1 MNLTASQEKAV
12 ELFFQFLSDPTETN
26 FILRGGS
33 GKGKTFTV
41 AHLMTRMY
49 KFFEMNKVL
58 DESYKQPHVYITAT
72 TNQAAERLYDATG
85 AFTQTI
91 HSLLGL
97 TVKNNT
103 NTGKTYLHKSN
114 KASFDKIYH
123 GILFIDEASMI
134 DNELED
140 FINQAIDKK
149 TTKVVRIGDPDQILA
164 VDATEPVGLMV
175 DTPYVIDLVEYC
187 RADALSPITLLGEQ
201 FRQAIYT
208 GVIPEIKPSNE
219 IVLLNGSQTKNAIDN
234 HYTSLSQH
242 VSLCKTI
249 TYTNATCQQYNSHI
263 RSKFINDIFLTKD
276 EIVCT
281 NGVVINPKTNN
292 VLFRNNSYIRILDV
306 TLVKDTVM
314 GNQYDIMK
322 IVAAEINDFNFENA
336 ATIYAFVNQQELTYL
351 LSKLYSSG
359 KYRDYF
365 EIKNRYADL
374 RQTYAMT
381 SDKSQGSTF
390 KNVIIDLNDMRKNK
404 DISHLMR
411 RMYVA
416 VTRAQ
421 HRVYLRGSLK
431 E

>member
-41 AHLMTRMY
+41 AHLIAKMH

-58 DESYKQPHVYITAT
+58 DESYKEPHVYITAT

-97 TVKNNT
+97 TVKNDT
-103 NTGKTYLHKSN
+103 STGKTYLHRSN
-114 KASFDKIYH
+114 RGNFDKIYH

-134 DNELED
+134 DDELED
-140 FINQAIDKK
+140 FINQSIDKK
-149 TTKVVRIGDPDQILA
+149 TTKIIRIGDPDQILA
-164 VDATEPVGLMV
+164 VNAIEPVGLMV
-175 DTPYVIDLVEYC
+175 DTPYLIDLVEYC

-219 IVLLNGSQTKNAIDN
+219 IILINGSQTKDAIDK
-234 HYTSLSQH
+234 HYASLSQP

-249 TYTNATCQQYNSHI
+249 TYTNAACQLYNSHI
-263 RSKFINDIFLTKD
+263 RSKFINDVILTEG

-281 NGVVINPKTNN
+281 NGVVVNVKNNN
-292 VLFRNNSYIRILDV
+292 VVFRNNSYIRILDV
-306 TLVKDTVM
+306 KLVKDTIM
-314 GNQYDIMK
+314 GNEYNIMK
-322 IVAAEINDFNFENA
+322 IVATEINYTVENT
-336 ATIYAFVNQQELTYL
+336 ATIYAFVNPQELAYL
-351 LSKLYSSG
+351 LSKLYASG

-390 KNVIIDLNDMRKNK
+390 QNVIIDLNDMRKNK

-421 HRVYLRGSLK
+421 HKVYLRGSL
-431 E
+431 ED